1 MFLPGQHGRGVRK
14 LYLKSLEIQGFKSFA
29 DRIVLH
35 FDKGQTSVVGP
46 NGSGKSNIADA
57 VRWVLG
63 EQSAKTLRGSRMED
77 VIFAGTQHRKPVGFA
92 SVTITFDN
100 SDHMLPVDYSEVT
113 VTRRMYRSGESEYFL
128 NKTQCRLKDI
138 QELFMDTGIGREGYS
153 IIGQG
158 RIDEILSTKSEE
170 RRLVFEEAAGITK
183 YKARRK
189 EAERKLENTRQNLV
203 RIGDILNELESQLG
217 PLAKQAECARRY
229 LDLSNEL
236 KGIEVSL
243 FLDMIDKLKARIE
256 EVDSQSREIQAQID
270 EENRKIEEIRNRN
283 KSKNECLEQLK
294 AELDNLRN
302 TIHSLD
308 TGIEKNESQIR
319 LYEEKINHLAANND
333 SFGSD
338 IESIRKRISELDA
351 EVEKKKKRLAQME
364 RDREHFSQLLSQA
377 EEALAAIIA
386 RLDEGERLIEE
397 AKQAVMDKQ
406 DLLSDSRIR
415 LNNLK
420 NDIDNYRQL
429 KSRLSEDIRQ
439 AVLEIDRERMKKED
453 LDESLRKTREQ
464 ISASRGILNELEG
477 NRAETQKT
485 YQELKK
491 QQDDLSRRINTLESR
506 QKVLRDMEA
515 SMEGY
520 SSSVKAIRQ
529 ACIENRQFAEGI
541 HGPVAQLITV
551 EERYETAIE
560 ISLGNA
566 LQNIVTDDEY
576 AAKRAI
582 EYLKKH
588 NLGRATFLP
597 ISAIKPRT
605 LEPSQVDKIRKMP
618 GFEGIASDKVSCDS
632 RFSGIILNLLGRTV
646 IVDNMDSGIAIARQ
660 FDYAFRIVT
669 LEGELINAGG
679 SMTGG
684 STVSRAS
691 SIIGRTRVLREIE
704 EELALLHIQ
713 QKKLSDSIS
722 AVEKTLADIES
733 LYEKEQ
739 KNLSDL
745 ELVRLRDENH
755 VAAILD
761 NIRKLTAKKEMMQQ
775 QETEIEKQIE
785 EVRKDSEKEAQRAK
799 AIEEEIAALKEKI
812 LSHQIKNKDEQ
823 AKRDELHTD
832 INDYKVSVNSI
843 IESRQSVEEQIEQLN
858 QEKSNIVANLEKR
871 EEERKRN
878 IKRIGELQAEI
889 EGIGKKIVGLKEE
902 KTGCELKAEAVSEE
916 IRVLEEELSGML
928 DQVTGHN
935 SAILALQEGQGRLE
949 ARKAKMESELET
961 FQNRLWDEYGLTYG
975 NALEIR
981 REISNVRAVQ
991 ARINELKTE
1000 IRELGP
1006 VNVAAIEDYAKTKER
1021 YNFMKTQHDDLV
1033 QAEEKLRRVI
1043 HDITNVMKKQF
1054 VEQFEIINR
1063 NFSEVFRE
1071 LFEGG
1076 YAEVQLA
1083 DPENVLES
1091 NIEIIVQPPGKKLQ
1105 NMMLLSGGE
1114 KTLVAIALIFAI
1126 LKMRPAPFYILDEIE
1141 SSLDDAN
1148 VYKFADY
1155 LKRYTDRLQFILI
1168 THRKGT
1174 MESAD
1179 ILYGVTMEEHGVSKV
1194 VSMRMNGDTMENAS

>member
-283 KSKNECLEQLK
+283 KSKNERLEQLK

-889 EGIGKKIVGLKEE
+889 KGIGKKIVGLKEE

-1063 NFSEVFRE
+1063 NFSEVFME

>member
-283 KSKNECLEQLK
+283 KSKNERLEQLK

>member
-1 MFLPGQHGRGVRK
+1 
-14 LYLKSLEIQGFKSFA
+14 
-29 DRIVLH
+29 
-35 FDKGQTSVVGP
+35 
-46 NGSGKSNIADA
+46 
-57 VRWVLG
+57 
-63 EQSAKTLRGSRMED
+63 
-77 VIFAGTQHRKPVGFA
+77 
-92 SVTITFDN
+92 
-100 SDHMLPVDYSEVT
+100 MLPVDYSEVT

-283 KSKNECLEQLK
+283 KSKNERLEQLK

-785 EVRKDSEKEAQRAK
+785 EGRKDSEKEAQRAK

-812 LSHQIKNKDEQ
+812 LAHQIKNKDEQ

>member
-1 MFLPGQHGRGVRK
+1 M
-14 LYLKSLEIQGFKSFA
+14 YLKSLEIQGFKSFA

-283 KSKNECLEQLK
+283 KSKNERLEQLK

-520 SSSVKAIRQ
+520 S
-529 ACIENRQFAEGI
+529 
-541 HGPVAQLITV
+541 
-551 EERYETAIE
+551 
-560 ISLGNA
+560 
-566 LQNIVTDDEY
+566 
-576 AAKRAI
+576 
-582 EYLKKH
+582 
-588 NLGRATFLP
+588 
-597 ISAIKPRT
+597 
-605 LEPSQVDKIRKMP
+605 
-618 GFEGIASDKVSCDS
+618 
-632 RFSGIILNLLGRTV
+632 
-646 IVDNMDSGIAIARQ
+646 
-660 FDYAFRIVT
+660 
-669 LEGELINAGG
+669 
-679 SMTGG
+679 
-684 STVSRAS
+684 
-691 SIIGRTRVLREIE
+691 
-704 EELALLHIQ
+704 
-713 QKKLSDSIS
+713 
-722 AVEKTLADIES
+722 
-733 LYEKEQ
+733 
-739 KNLSDL
+739 
-745 ELVRLRDENH
+745 
-755 VAAILD
+755 
-761 NIRKLTAKKEMMQQ
+761 
-775 QETEIEKQIE
+775 
-785 EVRKDSEKEAQRAK
+785 
-799 AIEEEIAALKEKI
+799 
-812 LSHQIKNKDEQ
+812 
-823 AKRDELHTD
+823 
-832 INDYKVSVNSI
+832 
-843 IESRQSVEEQIEQLN
+843 
-858 QEKSNIVANLEKR
+858 
-871 EEERKRN
+871 
-878 IKRIGELQAEI
+878 
-889 EGIGKKIVGLKEE
+889 
-902 KTGCELKAEAVSEE
+902 
-916 IRVLEEELSGML
+916 
-928 DQVTGHN
+928 
-935 SAILALQEGQGRLE
+935 
-949 ARKAKMESELET
+949 
-961 FQNRLWDEYGLTYG
+961 
-975 NALEIR
+975 
-981 REISNVRAVQ
+981 
-991 ARINELKTE
+991 
-1000 IRELGP
+1000 
-1006 VNVAAIEDYAKTKER
+1006 
-1021 YNFMKTQHDDLV
+1021 
-1033 QAEEKLRRVI
+1033 
-1043 HDITNVMKKQF
+1043 
-1054 VEQFEIINR
+1054 
-1063 NFSEVFRE
+1063 
-1071 LFEGG
+1071 
-1076 YAEVQLA
+1076 
-1083 DPENVLES
+1083 
-1091 NIEIIVQPPGKKLQ
+1091 
-1105 NMMLLSGGE
+1105 
-1114 KTLVAIALIFAI
+1114 
-1126 LKMRPAPFYILDEIE
+1126 
-1141 SSLDDAN
+1141 
-1148 VYKFADY
+1148 
-1155 LKRYTDRLQFILI
+1155 
-1168 THRKGT
+1168 
-1174 MESAD
+1174 
-1179 ILYGVTMEEHGVSKV
+1179 
-1194 VSMRMNGDTMENAS
+1194 

>member
-1 MFLPGQHGRGVRK
+1 M
-14 LYLKSLEIQGFKSFA
+14 
-29 DRIVLH
+29 
-35 FDKGQTSVVGP
+35 GP

-100 SDHMLPVDYSEVT
+100 SDHMLPVDFSEVT

-158 RIDEILSTKSEE
+158 RIDEILSTRSEE

-243 FLDMIDKLKARIE
+243 FLDMIDKLKVRID
-256 EVDSQSREIQAQID
+256 EVDSQSRELQAQID
-270 EENRKIEEIRNRN
+270 EENRKIEDIKNRN
-283 KSKNECLEQLK
+283 KSKNERLEQLK
-294 AELDNLRN
+294 SELDDLRN

-319 LYEEKINHLAANND
+319 LYEEKINHLTANND
-333 SFGSD
+333 SYGSD
-338 IESIRKRISELDA
+338 IESIRKRMSELDA
-351 EVEKKKKRLAQME
+351 EVDKKKKRLAQME
-364 RDREHFSQLLSQA
+364 RDREHFTQLLSEA
-377 EEALAAIIA
+377 ETALAAILA
-386 RLDEGERLIEE
+386 RLDEGERLVEE
-397 AKQAVMDKQ
+397 TKQAVMDKQ
-406 DLLSDSRIR
+406 DLLSDSKIR

-420 NDIDNYRQL
+420 NDIDNYKQL

-439 AVLEIDRERMKKED
+439 AILEIDRERMQKED
-453 LDESLRKTREQ
+453 LDNSLRKTREQ
-464 ISASRGILNELEG
+464 ISASKNVLNELG
-477 NRAETQKT
+477 KNRAETQRT
-485 YQELKK
+485 YQEFKK
-491 QQDDLSRRINTLESR
+491 QQDDINRKFNTLESR

-520 SSSVKAIRQ
+520 SSSVKAIKQ
-529 ACIENRQFAEGI
+529 ACIENRQFAQGI

-560 ISLGNA
+560 VSLGNA

-597 ISAIKPRT
+597 VSAIKPRT
-605 LEPSQVDKIRKMP
+605 LEPSQIAKIKGMP
-618 GFEGIASDKVSCDS
+618 GFEGIASDKVSCDN
-632 RFSGIILNLLGRTV
+632 RFSGVILNLLGRTV
-646 IVDNMDSGIAIARQ
+646 IVNNMDSGIAMARQ
-660 FDYAFRIVT
+660 FDYSFRIVT

-684 STVSRAS
+684 STVSRSS

-704 EELALLHIQ
+704 EELASIRVE
-713 QKKLSDSIS
+713 QKELGDRIT
-722 AVEKTLADIES
+722 AVEKTIADIES

-761 NIRKLTAKKEMMQQ
+761 NIRKISAKKDMMQQ
-775 QETEIEKQIE
+775 QESEIEKQIE
-785 EVRKDSEKEAQRAK
+785 EVREESDKEAQRAK
-799 AIEEEIAALKEKI
+799 AIEDEIAALKEKI

-858 QEKSNIVANLEKR
+858 QEKNSIITNLEKR

-878 IKRIGELQAEI
+878 IERIGELQAEI
-889 EGIGKKIVGLKEE
+889 EGIKKKNIGLREE
-902 KTGCELKAEAVSEE
+902 KTGNELKAEAVSEE
-916 IRVLEEELSGML
+916 IRMLEEELSGML
-928 DQVTGHN
+928 DKVTGHN
-935 SAILALQEGQGRLE
+935 STIITLQEGQGRLE

-981 REISNVRAVQ
+981 LEISNTRAVQ
-991 ARINELKTE
+991 SRINEIKAE

-1006 VNVAAIEDYAKTKER
+1006 VNVAAIEDYAKTRER
-1021 YNFMKTQHDDLV
+1021 YNFMKAQHDDLT

-1043 HDITNVMKKQF
+1043 QDITSVMKKQF
-1054 VEQFEIINR
+1054 VEQFEIINK

-1141 SSLDDAN
+1141 SALDDAN

-1174 MESAD
+1174 MEAAD

-1194 VSMRMNGDTMENAS
+1194 VSMRMNDAMENAS